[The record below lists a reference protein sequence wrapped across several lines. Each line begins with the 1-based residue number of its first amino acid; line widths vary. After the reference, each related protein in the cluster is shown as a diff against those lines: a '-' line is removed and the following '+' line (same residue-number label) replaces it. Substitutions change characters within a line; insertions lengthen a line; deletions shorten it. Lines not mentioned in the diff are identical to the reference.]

1 MYSDMA
7 SVTTLNNGSRLFGE
21 IENIQ
26 VTDIH
31 LPSTNLR
38 ISNVLNIEVIANSIR
53 QHGLLHPIIVKPK
66 SNYFEIVAG
75 YRRYL
80 ACKSLHWKKIPCH
93 VVNLDDVQ
101 TIEIAMVENIRR
113 KSFTPLEEANAF
125 KMYVSD
131 HGWGSITELSKK
143 IGKSPSSIVRRIAL
157 LGLPN
162 DVLEDIKRSE
172 LSPSTA
178 EELIP
183 IKDAN
188 KQSHLAK
195 LIARRHLTAKNVRNL
210 VKNEITGEN
219 KQDNG
224 KLRNQLQSFDK
235 SIVALSIALNRI
247 ATIMEAEKEEKN
259 IFIHELLLHQRNIL
273 NDQINILIKSKRK
286 YKSQILRYRNIIN

>member
-1 MYSDMA
+1 MA
-7 SVTTLNNGSRLFGE
+7 TTTLNNGSRLFGE
-21 IENIQ
+21 IENIG
-26 VTDIH
+26 VTAIH
-31 LPSTNLR
+31 LPTTNLR
-38 ISNVLNIEVIANSIR
+38 ISKILNIEILANSIR

-66 SNYFEIVAG
+66 LNYFEIVAG

-93 VVNLDDVQ
+93 VVNLDDIQ

-157 LGLPN
+157 LNLPN
-162 DVLEDIKRSE
+162 DILEDIKSSE

-178 EELIP
+178 EELLP
-183 IKDAN
+183 VKDAK

-195 LIARRHLTAKNVRNL
+195 LIARRHLTTKNVRNI
-210 VKNEITGEN
+210 VKDTIIDEN
-219 KQDNG
+219 KTDNA
-224 KLRNQLQSFDK
+224 KLRNQLQPFDK
-235 SIVALSIALNRI
+235 SIVTLRIALNRI
-247 ATIMEAEKEEKN
+247 ATIMEDDKEEKN
-259 IFIHELLLHQRNIL
+259 VFIHELLLHQRNIL
-273 NDQINILIKSKRK
+273 NDQIDVLIKSKRK
-286 YKSQILRYRNIIN
+286 YKNKILRYRNNI